1 MCLMEPQQEK
11 KALRKQMRAR
21 RDAASPQE
29 RAVWSESIW
38 RHISQLPAY
47 QAARV
52 AHVFL
57 SIQSEID
64 TRPIIEGALAH
75 GKRVVTPI
83 FARNSTETVCC
94 EIDTLADDAYD
105 IGGFGLR
112 VPRVM
117 RPVDIALIDVV
128 LVPLLAFAPA
138 PDAPDERGWLRLGYG
153 AGFYDRFLARVT
165 APKIGIA
172 FSFQHVANLPREP
185 HDILLDAI
193 ITENGPA

>member
-1 MCLMEPQQEK
+1 MYLMEPQQEK
-11 KALRKQMRAR
+11 KAFRKQMRAR
-21 RDAASPQE
+21 RDAASPDE
-29 RAVWSESIW
+29 RTAWSESIW

-64 TRPIIEGALAH
+64 TRPIIEGALAD

-117 RPVDIALIDVV
+117 RPVEQINFNFTKIEVKYIPYDANHKPQSPVV
-128 LVPLLAFAPA
+128 ASYDLATTKS
-138 PDAPDERGWLRLGYG
+138 G
-153 AGFYDRFLARVT
+153 
-165 APKIGIA
+165 
-172 FSFQHVANLPREP
+172 
-185 HDILLDAI
+185 
-193 ITENGPA
+193 